1 MLNAGMGL
9 GNAGAMAAY
18 MTSADPTFMLGMLG
32 ATTGLS
38 SALGV
43 TLTAAIGG
51 KFGLLTNY

>member
-1 MLNAGMGL
+1 MGL